1 LSGKSRRAG
10 IYEAPGV
17 EQRLGRTRIS
27 IVVAHDARIQPRF
40 FGRLLIAGKISR
52 ALRDCYPMDAKA
64 KAEILHGVIRKFG
77 AGGSD
82 ITPAEWGQFVAAQND
97 GYHTGPEIGERVP
110 EFTLPDQHGKNRT
123 LKDLSGPN
131 GLLLVFSR
139 SADW

>member
-1 LSGKSRRAG
+1 
-10 IYEAPGV
+10 
-17 EQRLGRTRIS
+17 
-27 IVVAHDARIQPRF
+27 
-40 FGRLLIAGKISR
+40 
-52 ALRDCYPMDAKA
+52 MDAKA

-77 AGGSD
+77 AGGRD
-82 ITPAEWGQFVAAQND
+82 ITSEEWGQFVAAQND
-97 GYHTGPEIGERVP
+97 GYRTGPEIGERVP